1 MKKAKVKSV
10 GSFFIAV
17 LFSISFLSVSA
28 LATSPSDVNT
38 HQKVYF
44 NGTDI
49 TVNPEEEISRAIA
62 GISDPV
68 QNAPVIDISAS
79 FEELAATGDFTVSKY
94 VTTREIQI
102 PVINSREKIYATTG
116 VAVLSNEKTETD
128 SKVQNYVTAYATL
141 YWQDN
146 PGIVNNFLG
155 ASGGWDVDRDPTTG
169 KTATLS
175 NRTVNLEWYYDASH
189 RGDKDFFF
197 STNTFNISK
206 SSFNFSAFSF
216 AVNTSV
222 KLSTSTLPLK
232 LSVLT
237 SFF

>member
-1 MKKAKVKSV
+1 M
-10 GSFFIAV
+10 
-17 LFSISFLSVSA
+17 SA

-68 QNAPVIDISAS
+68 QNIPVIDISAS

-94 VTTREIQI
+94 VTTREIQM
-102 PVINSREKIYATTG
+102 PTTFSVTNSGEKIYATTG

-141 YWQDN
+141 YWRDN
-146 PGIVNNFLG
+146 MGLVNDFLG

-175 NRTVNLEWYYDASH
+175 NRSVNLEWYFDASN
-189 RGDKDFFF
+189 RGDKDFSF
-197 STNTFNISK
+197 STNTFNISE
-206 SSFNFSAFSF
+206 SSFDYSAWKF
-216 AVNTSV
+216 AVHTSA

-237 SFF
+237 SYF